1 MMLMNNHYKITF
13 EDLKDVI
20 ETHCMHLISKSQM
33 YNENPQVD
41 TCEISVDLQVP
52 RILKGAVEIERSD
65 NEILV
70 TFTIIPSQCI
80 VAKDDRSEFRFTK
93 DRVYRVNYAFG
104 IEREF
109 KLNNPLYGIFH
120 EEAII
125 LLALYQRLANEP
137 DIHTE
142 IDEEECE
149 KNHDN
154 EEKPKTV
161 SMNTVTIAEG
171 KLVSNIIPEDKLRK
185 IHRLLMSI
193 IYKPT
198 PNTRYGFNEFMNEPV
213 VNDLLNAMID
223 ANTTDLNS
231 N

>member
-1 MMLMNNHYKITF
+1 MNNHYKITF
-13 EDLKDVI
+13 EDLRDVI
-20 ETHCMHLISKSQM
+20 EAHCKDRISKCQR
-33 YNENPQVD
+33 YENAQVD
-41 TCEISVDLQVP
+41 TCKISVDLQVP
-52 RILKGAVEIERSD
+52 RILKGAVEIERSED
-65 NEILV
+65 EILV

-80 VAKDDRSEFRFTK
+80 VAKDGRSEFRFTK

-120 EEAII
+120 EESIV

-137 DIHTE
+137 DIHTK
-142 IDEEECE
+142 IDEKECE

-161 SMNTVTIAEG
+161 SMNTVPIAEG
-171 KLVSNIIPEDKLRK
+171 KLVSHIIPEDKLRD
-185 IHRLLMSI
+185 IHRILMNI
-193 IYKPT
+193 IYHYTIPPT
-198 PNTRYGFNEFMNEPV
+198 MHRFDDFMKEPE